1 MAAYSACIVLYR
13 LYFHPLAKYPGPL
26 LARIS
31 PVSANSLLVI
41 FEDAF
46 KIAFFRDRVNIAK
59 KMQIPI
65 TLSLLYGRIPF
76 YIKACH
82 DKYGP
87 VVRVSPN

>member
-1 MAAYSACIVLYR
+1 M
-13 LYFHPLAKYPGPL
+13 
-26 LARIS
+26 
-31 PVSANSLLVI
+31 
-41 FEDAF
+41 
-46 KIAFFRDRVNIAK
+46 VNIAK
-59 KMQIPI
+59 KMQIPK